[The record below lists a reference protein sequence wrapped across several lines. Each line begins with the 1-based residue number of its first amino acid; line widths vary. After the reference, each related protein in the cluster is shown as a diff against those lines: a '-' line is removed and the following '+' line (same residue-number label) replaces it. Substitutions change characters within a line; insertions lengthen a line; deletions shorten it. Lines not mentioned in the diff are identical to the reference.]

1 MTPQLPHR
9 TVLTAALAFT
19 LTALL
24 SIGSPAFALSTDLR
38 SPDARDAA
46 VPAAIVAASDDRR
59 SPDAREAGSSAL
71 PTVAPPTWPEH
82 PVPITIDEPQ
92 PTASAPSGFEW
103 FDAAVGAACTLGF
116 MLLVAGCVALVS
128 RRDRET
134 TGGIA
139 AS

>member
-19 LTALL
+19 LAALL
-24 SIGSPAFALSTDLR
+24 SIGSPAFALQKDLR

-46 VPAAIVAASDDRR
+46 VPAAVVAASDDLR
-59 SPDAREAGSSAL
+59 SADARDAGSSAL
-71 PTVAPPTWPEH
+71 PTVAPPTWPEN
-82 PVPITIDEPQ
+82 PVPLTIDEPQ
-92 PTASAPSGFEW
+92 TASSAPSGFEW

-128 RRDRET
+128 RRDRT
-134 TGGIA
+134 PGGIA